1 MKNSPTVTD
10 KNPGNASKTD
20 NRNVPGTRENNALRG
35 VRQTQPTVIAGHKG
49 DPQGGPAQVLKH
61 HAAVKQGDTRPPPR

>member
-20 NRNVPGTRENNALRG
+20 NRNVPGTRENNSLRG
-35 VRQTQPTVIAGHKG
+35 VRQT
-49 DPQGGPAQVLKH
+49 
-61 HAAVKQGDTRPPPR
+61 PPR